1 MAEVPEV
8 REVASGL
15 RFPEGPVARPDGSV
29 ILVEIE
35 RGTVSRVKADGTV
48 EVVADV
54 GGAPNGAAMGPD
66 GACYVVNN
74 GGVRWGG
81 GGGPRVPPGLA
92 PRADEPGH
100 FPGGGGERG
109 GPDGGA
115 PK

>member
-74 GGVRWGG
+74 GGVRRGG
-81 GGGPRVPPGLA
+81 GGA
-92 PRADEPGH
+92 PRGARGLPPRGNEAGD
-100 FPGGGGERG
+100 FSGGGGERG
-109 GPDGGA
+109 GPPSRA
-115 PK
+115 AH

>member
-74 GGVRWGG
+74 GGGPGG
-81 GGGPRVPPGLA
+81 DRRGPRVPRALPPRPDPPGN
-92 PRADEPGH
+92 RTR
-100 FPGGGGERG
+100 GGGARARRG
-109 GPDGGA
+109 
-115 PK
+115 